1 MTCRAIIWCGAIT
14 QPRQRVQ
21 RRGKERRDLPAMER
35 VIFRSDIELAIQAA
49 QRRQVRPEDIWAFV
63 CDEELL
69 PETFA
74 GRVYPATVPALQA
87 AMKSI
92 EQVAT
97 AEDHLIFIATNH
109 GTAEGLLVETA
120 PSDEFTESD
129 DEPAF
134 LSLLILQHCLEPIL
148 GQQILVIATCY
159 AGIFLPLGSARRAIL
174 AVCGANK
181 PYEIK
186 FVELDPPRN
195 PFLYELLS
203 RWAGVSLANYAVP
216 EPASMSEA
224 FRTIEPDFEGCG
236 SAGDASWP
244 D

>member
-21 RRGKERRDLPAMER
+21 RRGKVRHDLPATER

-49 QRRQVRPEDIWAFV
+49 HRRQVRPEDIWAFV

-69 PETFA
+69 PEAFA
-74 GRVYPATVPALQA
+74 GRVYHATVPALQA

-92 EQVAT
+92 DQVAT

-134 LSLLILQHCLEPIL
+134 LSSQLLNHCLDPIP
-148 GQQILVIATCY
+148 GQQILVIATCH
-159 AGIFLPLGSARRAIL
+159 AGVFLPLGSARRAIL
-174 AVCGANK
+174 AVCGADK

-186 FVELDPPRN
+186 FDGLDPPRN

-203 RWAGVSLANYAVP
+203 HWAGVSLGNYAA
-216 EPASMSEA
+216 PARRSISEA
-224 FRTIEPDFEGCG
+224 FGVVEPDFQGCG